1 MFSLRRKKTPF
12 EQFLESETV
21 YHELIG
27 WAKVHTLPG
36 LKGRSIFRVFGELM
50 VHLKKAKIPLRA
62 NAISFNFML
71 AAFPF
76 TIFLL
81 TLLPY
86 FRIENAVD
94 LLKSSIGNLL
104 PANVEMTLF
113 SLIED
118 TIRPRGGL
126 LSLGFIVALFFA
138 SNGVMNL
145 IRAFDQS
152 ELANIQPIHWFKKRM
167 KAMLLTFLMFL
178 LLIVTVV
185 AFVLANQI
193 LRIVGLYVT
202 IDYITKGLILASRWI
217 PVFILMYGLL
227 TLIYRLGPSI
237 KAKIPFFSFGTF
249 LTTFLCIIDSLL
261 ISYFVNNFSNYNKI
275 YGSLGTIIALMIWL
289 QTNMFLIFIG
299 YELNLIVMRLPRKKR
314 KKRS

>member
-1 MFSLRRKKTPF
+1 MFRFRRKKTWF
-12 EQFLESETV
+12 EVFLEENTV
-21 YHELIG
+21 YHELVE
-27 WAKVHTLPG
+27 WSKRHTLPG
-36 LKGRSIFRVFGELM
+36 LKGRSIFRVAGELM
-50 VHLKKAKIPLRA
+50 VHLKKSKIPLRA

-71 AAFPF
+71 ASFPF

-81 TLLPY
+81 TLLP
-86 FRIENAVD
+86 FFHVDNAVD
-94 LLKSSIGNLL
+94 LLKASIGNLL
-104 PANVEMTLF
+104 PTSVEMTLF

-118 TIRPRGGL
+118 TIKPRGGL
-126 LSLGFIVALFFA
+126 LSLGFIVAIFFA

-152 ELANIQPIHWFKKRM
+152 ELAKLKEIHWFKKRM
-167 KAMLLTFLMFL
+167 KAIFLTFLMFL
-178 LLIVTVV
+178 LLVVTVI

-193 LRIVGLYVT
+193 LKIVGLYVT
-202 IDYITKGLILASRWI
+202 MDYITQGLILAARWV
-217 PVFILMYGLL
+217 PVFILMYELL

-237 KAKIPFFSFGTF
+237 QKKIPFFSFGTF

-261 ISYFVNNFSNYNKI
+261 ISYFVNNFANYNKI

-299 YELNLIVMRLPRKKR
+299 YELNLIVMRLPRKR
-314 KKRS
+314 KA